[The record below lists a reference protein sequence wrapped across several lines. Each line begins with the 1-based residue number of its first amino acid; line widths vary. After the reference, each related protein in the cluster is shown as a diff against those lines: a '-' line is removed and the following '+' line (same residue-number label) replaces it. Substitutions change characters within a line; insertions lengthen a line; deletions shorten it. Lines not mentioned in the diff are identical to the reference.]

1 MDTFFQ
7 LVELTS
13 GNVADDFETMDEA
26 TAALRKAVQMYGADV
41 MRTYSLLEFVD
52 GVATLVAMQDELL
65 KLVARHEMA
74 QAV

>member
-26 TAALRKAVQMYGADV
+26 TAALRKAVQMYGADA

-65 KLVARHEMA
+65 KLVAHSGMA
-74 QAV
+74 RAV

>member
-1 MDTFFQ
+1 VDTFFQ

-65 KLVARHEMA
+65 KLVAHSGMA
-74 QAV
+74 RAV